1 MKNESIRPI
10 PNLKGLNSSAKNV
23 LFNKTAEIT
32 TGCLQLKIFL
42 ISLWF
47 NFEIFSTKDSHIRSR
62 VGKNILFK
70 DLPSNDVNDSVLL
83 LNLLCHVIYTRYDR
97 KRVRSFGGLRLT
109 NVIISHQQ
117 YSET

>member
-1 MKNESIRPI
+1 MASKNESIRPI

-47 NFEIFSTKDSHIRSR
+47 NFEIFSTKAYQ
-62 VGKNILFK
+62 KNHTSDPEWEKIILFK

-83 LNLLCHVIYTRYDR
+83 LNLLYVT
-97 KRVRSFGGLRLT
+97 
-109 NVIISHQQ
+109 
-117 YSET
+117 